1 MSEAVDRKTAMEQG
15 VLEIR
20 GRTFMD
26 NSKLKKIIEGALL
39 AASQP
44 LTVDQ
49 LEKLFVEG
57 EERPTRDEL
66 REALSELESDCT
78 ERGYELRQVA
88 SGYRFQVR
96 QEFAHWVGRLW
107 EEKPP
112 RYSRATLETLALIAY
127 RQPITRAE
135 IEEIRGVSVSSN
147 IIKSLTER
155 DWIRVVGHRDV
166 PGKPAMY
173 GTTRGFLDYFN
184 LKSLDELPTLA
195 ELRDLDKLH
204 PELGLDN
211 PDQPQEAPARAAAG
225 EGGQEGAEQE
235 ERFEGTEAQVGSM
248 PTAADVVEA
257 AADDVAD
264 DADEDEPTI
273 EMPMF
278 TDAEAEAESQDSM
291 EPVLDEG
298 LAQDDAHEADD
309 APAEDAAG
317 RDDDE
322 DDEDDEDVESFHE
335 DEDEDDAADGDDDP
349 QRLH

>member
-1 MSEAVDRKTAMEQG
+1 
-15 VLEIR
+15 
-20 GRTFMD
+20 MD
-26 NSKLKKIIEGALL
+26 NTKLKKIIEGALL

-44 LTVDQ
+44 LSVEQ

-57 EERPTRDEL
+57 EERPTRDEI
-66 REALSELESDCT
+66 REALSELEGDCA
-78 ERGYELRQVA
+78 ERGYELKQVA

-96 QEFAHWVGRLW
+96 QEYAHWVGRLW

-211 PDQPQEAPARAAAG
+211 PDQPQEAPSRPAAG
-225 EGGQEGAEQE
+225 EGAEEE
-235 ERFEGTEAQVGSM
+235 ERFEETEAASM
-248 PTAADVVEA
+248 SATADAGEA
-257 AADDVAD
+257 AADDTAA

-278 TDAEAEAESQDSM
+278 TDADAEAESQGSM
-291 EPVLDEG
+291 EPVLDEAR
-298 LAQDDAHEADD
+298 AQDE
-309 APAEDAAG
+309 APAEGDAD
-317 RDDDE
+317 RDDE
-322 DDEDDEDVESFHE
+322 EDVESFPE
-335 DEDEDDAADGDDDP
+335 DEDQSEDEDDATAGDDDP

>member
-1 MSEAVDRKTAMEQG
+1 
-15 VLEIR
+15 
-20 GRTFMD
+20 MD
-26 NSKLKKIIEGALL
+26 NTKLKKIVEGALL

-44 LTVDQ
+44 LSVEQ

-57 EERPTRDEL
+57 EERPTRDEI
-66 REALSELESDCT
+66 RETLSELAGDCA
-78 ERGYELRQVA
+78 ERGYELKQVA

-96 QEFAHWVGRLW
+96 QELAHWVGRLW

-211 PDQPQEAPARAAAG
+211 PDQPQ
-225 EGGQEGAEQE
+225 
-235 ERFEGTEAQVGSM
+235 
-248 PTAADVVEA
+248 
-257 AADDVAD
+257 
-264 DADEDEPTI
+264 
-273 EMPMF
+273 
-278 TDAEAEAESQDSM
+278 
-291 EPVLDEG
+291 
-298 LAQDDAHEADD
+298 
-309 APAEDAAG
+309 
-317 RDDDE
+317 
-322 DDEDDEDVESFHE
+322 
-335 DEDEDDAADGDDDP
+335 
-349 QRLH
+349 

>member
-1 MSEAVDRKTAMEQG
+1 
-15 VLEIR
+15 
-20 GRTFMD
+20 MD

-44 LTVDQ
+44 LSVEQ

-57 EERPTRDEL
+57 EERPTRDEI
-66 REALSELESDCT
+66 REALNDLESDCA
-78 ERGYELRQVA
+78 ERGYELKQVA

-211 PDQPQEAPARAAAG
+211 PDQPQEAPSRSAG
-225 EGGQEGAEQE
+225 DEVE
-235 ERFEGTEAQVGSM
+235 ERFEETEAASM
-248 PTAADVVEA
+248 SA
-257 AADDVAD
+257 AADAGEAGAA

-278 TDAEAEAESQDSM
+278 TDADAEAESQGSM
-291 EPVLDEG
+291 EPVLDEAP
-298 LAQDDAHEADD
+298 AQDDAPDEGDAD
-309 APAEDAAG
+309 
-317 RDDDE
+317 RDDE
-322 DDEDDEDVESFHE
+322 EDVESFRE
-335 DEDEDDAADGDDDP
+335 DEDEDEATAGDDDP

>member
-1 MSEAVDRKTAMEQG
+1 MEQG
-15 VLEIR
+15 VLEIK

-66 REALSELESDCT
+66 REALSELESDCA
-78 ERGYELRQVA
+78 ERGYELKQVA

-184 LKSLDELPTLA
+184 LKNLDELPTLA

-211 PDQPQEAPARAAAG
+211 PDLPQDAQPKAAADAK
-225 EGGQEGAEQE
+225 ERFEDAEMAAIAEVEGAEQAMVASAE
-235 ERFEGTEAQVGSM
+235 
-248 PTAADVVEA
+248 
-257 AADDVAD
+257 ADD
-264 DADEDEPTI
+264 DEPTV
-273 EMPMF
+273 ELPML
-278 TDAEAEAESQDSM
+278 TDADAEAESQASM
-291 EPVLDEG
+291 EEVLEEG
-298 LAQDDAHEADD
+298 ESPGAEGEY
-309 APAEDAAG
+309 EDADEEDAETSSE
-317 RDDDE
+317 DDD
-322 DDEDDEDVESFHE
+322 DDSQ
-335 DEDEDDAADGDDDP
+335 P
-349 QRLH
+349 LR

>member
-1 MSEAVDRKTAMEQG
+1 
-15 VLEIR
+15 
-20 GRTFMD
+20 MD

-44 LTVDQ
+44 LSVEQ

-57 EERPTRDEL
+57 EERPTRDEI
-66 REALSELESDCT
+66 REALNDLESDCA

-211 PDQPQEAPARAAAG
+211 PDQPQEASSRPAAG
-225 EGGQEGAEQE
+225 EGGQGE
-235 ERFEGTEAQVGSM
+235 ERFEETAAGSM
-248 PTAADVVEA
+248 SATADVAESSA
-257 AADDVAD
+257 EE
-264 DADEDEPTI
+264 ADEDEPTI

-278 TDAEAEAESQDSM
+278 TDADAEAESQGSM
-291 EPVLDEG
+291 EPVLDDEAQGMVEG
-298 LAQDDAHEADD
+298 ETDD
-309 APAEDAAG
+309 APADGDANP
-317 RDDDE
+317 DDE
-322 DDEDDEDVESFHE
+322 DADTFRE
-335 DEDEDDAADGDDDP
+335 DEDEPTAGDDDP

>member
-1 MSEAVDRKTAMEQG
+1 
-15 VLEIR
+15 
-20 GRTFMD
+20 MD
-26 NSKLKKIIEGALL
+26 NTKLKKIIEGALL

-44 LTVDQ
+44 LAVEQ

-57 EERPTRDEL
+57 EERPTRDEI
-66 REALSELESDCT
+66 REALSDLEGDCA
-78 ERGYELRQVA
+78 ERGYELKQVA

-211 PDQPQEAPARAAAG
+211 PDQPQEAPSRPAAR
-225 EGGQEGAEQE
+225 EGAEEE
-235 ERFEGTEAQVGSM
+235 ERFEETEAASM
-248 PTAADVVEA
+248 SA
-257 AADDVAD
+257 AADAGEASAAD
-264 DADEDEPTI
+264 ADADEDEPTI

-278 TDAEAEAESQDSM
+278 TDADAEAESQGSM
-291 EPVLDEG
+291 EPVLDE
-298 LAQDDAHEADD
+298 
-309 APAEDAAG
+309 APAQNDSPAEGDAD
-317 RDDDE
+317 RDDE
-322 DDEDDEDVESFHE
+322 EDVESFPE
-335 DEDEDDAADGDDDP
+335 DEDQSEDEDDATAGDDDP

>member
-1 MSEAVDRKTAMEQG
+1 
-15 VLEIR
+15 
-20 GRTFMD
+20 MD
-26 NSKLKKIIEGALL
+26 NTKLKKIVEGALL

-44 LTVDQ
+44 LSVEQ

-57 EERPTRDEL
+57 EERPTRDEI
-66 REALSELESDCT
+66 RETLSELAGDCA
-78 ERGYELRQVA
+78 ERGYELKQVA

-96 QEFAHWVGRLW
+96 QELAHWVGRLW

-211 PDQPQEAPARAAAG
+211 PDQPQEAPARPAAR
-225 EGGQEGAEQE
+225 EGAEEE
-235 ERFEGTEAQVGSM
+235 ERFEETEAASM
-248 PTAADVVEA
+248 PAAADAGEA
-257 AADDVAD
+257 AADDTAG

-278 TDAEAEAESQDSM
+278 TDADAEAESQGSM
-291 EPVLDEG
+291 EPVLDEHA
-298 LAQDDAHEADD
+298 AQDDAPAD
-309 APAEDAAG
+309 G
-317 RDDDE
+317 RVVDE
-322 DDEDDEDVESFHE
+322 EDVETFR
-335 DEDEDDAADGDDDP
+335 EDEDDATTGDDDP